1 MFQSM
6 TIAKVTSV
14 IVVHRRKEAM
24 PVRAGMCSL
33 LVRVDTECGLVGW
46 GEAFGFGSIATTRTA
61 VDTLVGPLAVGRSFD
76 DPTALYEDIA
86 RTLHH
91 YGRGG
96 PARFAL
102 AGLDIALWD
111 LAGKKVGRSTSTL
124 LAAHFQGNRVRDVVD
139 AYASLPK
146 YGDPDRVRHHVQ
158 IALDQGFRAIKV
170 HEITDAAVAAARET
184 MGPDLRLMVDCNCAW
199 TREDAIG
206 MAKLLDRHNLTWL
219 EEPVWPPEDVAG
231 IQMVANAGQVPPLAL
246 GENLGN
252 VFHFQPY
259 IDAVAPTYLQPSVI
273 KVSITEFLK
282 IAHGAVAAGHKLAP
296 HSAYL
301 GTGLLAALQ
310 LAAAI
315 PAYDIIEFFNP
326 ELEMPLFGPVGRPGP
341 DGRIVIPD
349 GPGLG
354 ADPLPEAL
362 EALRFDPPADFLWA
376 PPVVKPIKA
385 IF

>member
-1 MFQSM
+1 M
-6 TIAKVTSV
+6 TIAAVTSH
-14 IVVHRRKEAM
+14 IVVHRRKEPM

-33 LVRVDTECGLVGW
+33 LVRVDTEDGLVGW
-46 GEAFGFGSIATTRTA
+46 GEAFGFGSIATARTA
-61 VDTLVGPLAVGRSFD
+61 VDTLVGPLAVGRSFE
-76 DPTALYEDIA
+76 DPAVLYEDIA

-111 LAGKKVGRSTSTL
+111 LAGKKIGRSTSTL
-124 LAAHFQGNRVRDVVD
+124 FGAVFSEGRVRDSVD

-146 YGDPDRVRHHVQ
+146 YGDPDKVRRHVQ
-158 IALDQGFRAIKV
+158 IALDQGFRAVKV
-170 HEITDAAVAAARET
+170 HEITDAAVAAARAT

-206 MAKLLDRHNLTWL
+206 MAQLLKRHNLTWL
-219 EEPVWPPEDVAG
+219 EEPVWPPEDVEG
-231 IQMVANAGQVPPLAL
+231 IQRIARAGKVPPLAL

-252 VFHFQPY
+252 IFHFQPY
-259 IDAVAPTYLQPSVI
+259 IDAPAPTYLQPSVI
-273 KVSITEFLK
+273 KVSISEFLK
-282 IAHGAVAAGHKLAP
+282 IARAAIDGGHKLAP

-301 GTGLLAALQ
+301 GPGLLAALQ

-326 ELEMPLFGPVGRPGP
+326 DLEMPLFGPIGRPGP
-341 DGRIVIPD
+341 DGRISIPD
-349 GPGLG
+349 CPGLG
-354 ADPLPEAL
+354 ADPLPKAL
-362 EALRFDPPADFLWA
+362 EALRFDPPADFNWA
-376 PPVVKPIKA
+376 PPVVRPVEA
-385 IF
+385 VF

>member
-1 MFQSM
+1 MFEPI
-6 TIAKVTSV
+6 TIAAVESRV
-14 IVVHRRKEAM
+14 IVHRRKEPM

-33 LVRVDTECGLVGW
+33 LVRVETDNGLVGW

-61 VDTLVGPLAVGRSFD
+61 VDTLVGPLATGRTFD
-76 DPTALYEDIA
+76 DPAVLYEDIA

-96 PARFAL
+96 AARFAL

-111 LAGKKVGRSTSTL
+111 LAGKKLGRPTADL
-124 LAAHFQGNRVRDVVD
+124 LGGRVRERVD

-146 YGDPDRVRHHVQ
+146 YGDPDKVRHYVR
-158 IALDQGFRAIKV
+158 IALDQGFKAIKV

-206 MAKLLDRHNLTWL
+206 MARLLRRHDLTWL
-219 EEPVWPPEDVAG
+219 EEPVWPPEDVEGIRQVAAAG
-231 IQMVANAGQVPPLAL
+231 DVPPLAL

-252 VFHFQPY
+252 IFNFQPY
-259 IDAVAPTYLQPSVI
+259 IEAAAPTYLQPSVI
-273 KVSITEFLK
+273 KISITEFLK
-282 IAHGAVAAGHKLAP
+282 VAHAAVAAGHRLAP

-301 GTGLLAALQ
+301 GPGLLATLQ

-315 PAYDIIEFFNP
+315 PAYDIIEFFNA
-326 ELEMPLFGPVGRPGP
+326 ELEMPLFGSVGRPGP
-341 DGRIVIPD
+341 DGRITIPT

-362 EALRFDPPADFLWA
+362 DALRFDEPAGFKWPP
-376 PPVVKPIKA
+376 PPVKPAPA
-385 IF
+385 IFGK

>member
-6 TIAKVTSV
+6 TIAAVSSH

-33 LVRVDTECGLVGW
+33 LVKVETECGLVGW
-46 GEAFGFGSIATTRTA
+46 GEAFGFGSIATARTA
-61 VDTLVGPLAVGRSFD
+61 VETLVGPLAVGRSFD
-76 DPTALYEDIA
+76 DPALLYEDIA

-96 PARFAL
+96 AVRFAQ

-111 LAGKKVGRSTSTL
+111 LAGKKLGRSTSTL
-124 LAAHFQGNRVRDVVD
+124 FWNGRVRDVVD

-146 YGDPDRVRHHVQ
+146 YSDPDKVRHYVQ
-158 IALDQGFRAIKV
+158 IALDQGFRAVKV
-170 HEITDAAVAAARET
+170 HEITDPAVAAARET

-206 MAKLLDRHNLTWL
+206 MAQLLERHNLTWL
-219 EEPVWPPEDVAG
+219 EEPVWPPEDVEG
-231 IQMVANAGQVPPLAL
+231 IQMVARAGKVPPLAL

-252 VFHFQPY
+252 IFHFQPY
-259 IDAVAPTYLQPSVI
+259 VDALAPTYLQPSVI
-273 KVSITEFLK
+273 KVSISEFLK
-282 IAHGAVAAGHKLAP
+282 IARAAADAGHKLAP

-301 GTGLLAALQ
+301 GSGLLAALQ
-310 LAAAI
+310 LSAAI

-362 EALRFDPPADFLWA
+362 EALRFDPPADFTWA
-376 PPVVKPIKA
+376 PPVVKPVKA

>member
-6 TIAKVTSV
+6 TIAAVTPH
-14 IVVHRRKEAM
+14 IIVHRRKEAM

-33 LVRVDTECGLVGW
+33 LVRVETTCGLVGW

-61 VDTLVGPLAVGRSFD
+61 IETLVGPLAVGRSFD
-76 DPTALYEDIA
+76 DPALLYEDIG

-111 LAGKKVGRSTSTL
+111 LAGKKLGRSTSTL
-124 LAAHFQGNRVRDVVD
+124 FGGERVRDVVD

-146 YGDPDRVRHHVQ
+146 YGDPDKVRQHVR
-158 IALDQGFRAIKV
+158 IALDQGFRAVKV

-206 MAKLLDRHNLTWL
+206 MAKLLERHDLTWL
-219 EEPVWPPEDVAG
+219 EEPVWPPEDVEG
-231 IQMVANAGQVPPLAL
+231 IQMVSAAGTVPPLAL

-259 IDAVAPTYLQPSVI
+259 IDAPAPTYLQPSVI
-273 KVSITEFLK
+273 KVSISEFLK
-282 IAHGAVAAGHKLAP
+282 IARAGVAAGHKLAP

-301 GTGLLAALQ
+301 GSGLLAALQ
-310 LAAAI
+310 LAAAL

-326 ELEMPLFGPVGRPGP
+326 DLEMPLFGPIGRPGP

-362 EALRFDPPADFLWA
+362 EALRFDPPDDFKWA
-376 PPVVKPIKA
+376 PPVVKPVKA
-385 IF
+385 VF

>member
-1 MFQSM
+1 MFETM
-6 TIAKVTSV
+6 TIAAVESHV
-14 IVVHRRKEAM
+14 VVHKRTEKM
-24 PVRAGMCSL
+24 PIRAGMCSL
-33 LVRVDTECGLVGW
+33 LVRVETEDGLVGW

-61 VDTLVGPLAVGRSFD
+61 VDTLVGPLATGRSFD
-76 DPTALYEDIA
+76 DPAILYEDLA

-96 PARFAL
+96 SARFAL

-111 LAGKKVGRSTSTL
+111 LAGKKIGRSTAEL
-124 LAAHFQGNRVRDVVD
+124 FGGRVREEVD

-146 YGDPDRVRHHVQ
+146 YGDPEKVRHYVQ
-158 IALDQGFRAIKV
+158 QALDQGFRAVKV
-170 HEITDAAVAAARET
+170 HEITDPAVAMARAT

-206 MAKLLDRHNLTWL
+206 MAKLLKRHDLTWL

-231 IQMVANAGQVPPLAL
+231 IQMVAEAGDVPPLAL

-252 VFHFQPY
+252 IFNFQPY
-259 IDAVAPTYLQPSVI
+259 IDAPAPTYLQPSVI

-282 IAHGAVAAGHKLAP
+282 IARAGVAAGHKLAP

-301 GTGLLAALQ
+301 GPGLLATLQ

-315 PAYDIIEFFNP
+315 PAYDIIEFFNA
-326 ELEMPLFGPVGRPGP
+326 ELEMPLFGPIGRPGK
-341 DGRIVIPD
+341 DGRIAIPT

-354 ADPLPEAL
+354 ADPLSEAM
-362 EALRFDPPADFLWA
+362 EALRFDPPADFHWA
-376 PPVVKPIKA
+376 PPPVKPVKA
-385 IF
+385 VF

>member
-1 MFQSM
+1 MFEPM
-6 TIAKVTSV
+6 KIAAVESRV
-14 IVVHRRKEAM
+14 IVHKRKEVM

-33 LVRVDTECGLVGW
+33 LVRVETEDGLVGW
-46 GEAFGFGSIATTRTA
+46 GEAFGFGSIATTRAA
-61 VDTLVGPLAVGRSFD
+61 VDTLVGPLATGRTFD
-76 DPTALYEDIA
+76 DPAVLYEDIG

-96 PARFAL
+96 AARFAL

-111 LAGKKVGRSTSTL
+111 LAGKKLGCPTGDL
-124 LAAHFQGNRVRDVVD
+124 FGPRVRDTVD

-146 YGDPDRVRHHVQ
+146 YSDPNRVRHYVQ
-158 IALDQGFRAIKV
+158 IALDQGFRAVKV

-199 TREDAIG
+199 TCEDAIG
-206 MAKLLDRHNLTWL
+206 MAKLLRRHDLTWL
-219 EEPVWPPEDVAG
+219 EEPVWPPEDVAS
-231 IQMVANAGQVPPLAL
+231 IQRIANAGDVPPLAL

-252 VFHFQPY
+252 IYNFQPY
-259 IDAVAPTYLQPSVI
+259 IDAPAPTYLQPSVI

-282 IAHGAVAAGHKLAP
+282 IARAAVATGHKLAP

-301 GTGLLAALQ
+301 GPGLLATLQ
-310 LAAAI
+310 LASAL
-315 PAYDIIEFFNP
+315 PAYDIIEFFNA
-326 ELEMPLFGPVGRPGP
+326 ELEMPLFGPVGRPGA
-341 DGRIVIPD
+341 DGRITIPS

-362 EALRFDPPADFLWA
+362 TALHFDEPPGFAWA
-376 PPVVKPIKA
+376 PPPVKPVKA
-385 IF
+385 VF